1 MTDDR
6 LRLYVERIERLNDEI
21 AGLLGDRKD
30 VYAEAKAVGYDP
42 RTLRAAIKRRAVAP
56 EARAEADA
64 LLEVYEA
71 ALAGMPSSSEAL
83 GHKDVP
89 DAREDLRELALA
101 LLAEQIAGVGD
112 PAQAAALAEHVA
124 VILDIR
130 AERRELLAAET
141 ARRALAAG
149 EGFDKGALTRVV
161 QWIEK
166 CAKHGADAMR
176 AGEAVFQM
184 YRGSIEGRGVADSV
198 QVSGDPKLQKL
209 AGKRPSAKMERVQAW
224 LATGMGD

>member
-1 MTDDR
+1 MR
-6 LRLYVERIERLNDEI
+6 IYVARIERLNSEI
-21 AGLLGDRKD
+21 AGLQDDRKD

-71 ALAGMPSSSEAL
+71 ALAGA
-83 GHKDVP
+83 DVVVP

-141 ARRALAAG
+141 ARKALAAG